1 MRRFRLNTRDISA
14 EAKRRRIGIERAQ
27 EFEEELESERDRSSR
42 HQKPNAEKEAI
53 MTSFDP
59 IAILNWEEVVVVNS
73 VTNDG
78 QFNTNSI
85 LAQIP
90 PQKGTLRSIVQM
102 CANRWMNAVLPMSL
116 RAVYTT
122 SPKPRKYKT
131 LPSSII
137 NAPVLLLAKCLSVPS
152 LDQEVAALTIG
163 LLFFKHVTY
172 LW

>member
-27 EFEEELESERDRSSR
+27 EFEEEVSETEDRRDEIEEEDFTSDALES
-42 HQKPNAEKEAI
+42 
-53 MTSFDP
+53 
-59 IAILNWEEVVVVNS
+59 
-73 VTNDG
+73 